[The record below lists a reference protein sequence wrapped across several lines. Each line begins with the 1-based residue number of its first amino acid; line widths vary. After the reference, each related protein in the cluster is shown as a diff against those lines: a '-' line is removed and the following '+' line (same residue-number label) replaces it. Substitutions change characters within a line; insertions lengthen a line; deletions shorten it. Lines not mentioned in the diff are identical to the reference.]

1 MVPVSVIV
9 SAIALGAGKGL
20 NSMVEAAIRDAYSG
34 FKGLILRK
42 FGKRDQTVKSIQ
54 EVEKNPESM
63 EHKETLKAELT
74 RVGADRDQEVL
85 NKATELLKLLEDKA
99 PGATG
104 GLVGEIDADGG
115 KVLVI
120 GTHQGPITM

>member
-54 EVEKNPESM
+54 EVEKDPESV

-85 NKATELLKLLEDKA
+85 NKATELLKLLEDRS

-120 GTHQGPITM
+120 GTHHGPITM